1 VAKYAA
7 RPALILVH
15 THPADVRSNPLPS
28 SQDLATA
35 VYFGA
40 HGRFAASAVISRY
53 GALLYTI
60 DWPTYKTVAEAADW
74 NLAVLNLCHDVVAAH
89 EAVRSWAAFS
99 LADYL
104 AFYPRHRLML
114 AAAPL
119 PDMVGDLHRARFS
132 WDLETPIDHDLI
144 ESFREE
150 IRAHRQK
157 ASGARARRHGLKGG
171 PPRAPSGPVA
181 PAAAAAA
188 ARGPPLPAFV
198 ARPEEPRPF
207 LRVPP
212 PRHRSG
218 FPLAPR
224 LSRPPGGGV
233 PGVFGRLGWAGAAG
247 N

>member
-1 VAKYAA
+1 
-7 RPALILVH
+7 
-15 THPADVRSNPLPS
+15 
-28 SQDLATA
+28 
-35 VYFGA
+35 
-40 HGRFAASAVISRY
+40 VISRY

-60 DWPTYKTVAEAADW
+60 DWPTYRTVTEASDW

-89 EAVRSWAAFS
+89 EAVRSWATFS

-150 IRAHRQK
+150 IRAHRRE
-157 ASGARARRHGLKGG
+157 ASGARARRHGLKG
-171 PPRAPSGPVA
+171 PRAPGA
-181 PAAAAAA
+181 GAGAGAAAAAPA
-188 ARGPPLPAFV
+188 ARGLPPLPAFV
-198 ARPEEPRPF
+198 ARPEEEPRPF
-207 LRVPP
+207 LRVPL

-218 FPLAPR
+218 PPLAPH
-224 LSRPPGGGV
+224 PGART
-233 PGVFGRLGWAGAAG
+233 PGVFGRLGWAPGGA
-247 N
+247 